1 MFSEPNR
8 NLPRDCNTS
17 FPSFS
22 WIGSFVEQSVTVTAD
37 QGSNSKAKVALEG
50 VLSSFSLHPG
60 SGTQCNVQ
68 TKERKKGAVKDFF
81 YRPLSL
87 KISLWMEPGNWPH
100 CESVIDSDCSAF

>member
-37 QGSNSKAKVALEG
+37 QVRIQKLKWHLKV
-50 VLSSFSLHPG
+50 
-60 SGTQCNVQ
+60 C
-68 TKERKKGAVKDFF
+68 
-81 YRPLSL
+81 
-87 KISLWMEPGNWPH
+87 
-100 CESVIDSDCSAF
+100 